1 MITRESPVEKANR
14 LAKVGEAALRRPY
27 PGAKVT
33 FAQMA
38 GRQFYRFE
46 VVIPDGAVFPIEF
59 SALDSAATGQTDE
72 GWANAFLA
80 EIEKQVKPPTHGP
93 VGHDQ
98 WQGGADQGGHQWS
111 GEGTPQQCIPPHEA
125 GH

>member
-1 MITRESPVEKANR
+1 MITENPVEKANR

-27 PGAKVT
+27 PGAKVR

-46 VVIPDGAVFPIEF
+46 VVIPDRVFPIEF

-80 EIEKQVKPPTHGP
+80 EVEKQLR
-93 VGHDQ
+93 
-98 WQGGADQGGHQWS
+98 
-111 GEGTPQQCIPPHEA
+111 
-125 GH
+125 